1 MRPNRVE
8 SRTTPP
14 QQRNHDNGYIEAI
27 EQRLC
32 CPRSSP
38 CIKLNAATMAI
49 LHVVHVRGMYYV
61 ADTD

>member
-14 QQRNHDNGYIEAI
+14 QQRNHYDDGYIEAI

-32 CPRSSP
+32 CPRSYP
-38 CIKLNAATMAI
+38 YVNLNAATMAI
-49 LHVVHVRGMYYV
+49 LQVVQIHGMYV